1 MARWFQ
7 PRSPE
12 TSENAPHHSSS
23 RQSSTY
29 VSPESIRQPAF
40 ESDDEE
46 EEHHQPPRSASDKRL
61 TTAAIKALKTRL
73 VLEDIPSWI
82 VDFKAAIGRTDPEA
96 ATLLAATNHQSEL
109 LGTSGSTWAF
119 DANKRIANVIDSALD
134 PVGDNVI
141 LLKST
146 LRDAEAGDR
155 PGILA
160 SGVDMLAEIQALLTE
175 RTYGEIKLDK
185 EVTAAVVFVP
195 GATVTETRLI
205 AEKIKRRQVLKTHAE
220 QAIPK
225 ALLHEIISKIPDTP
239 EALRKHKNEYERKLY
254 KTEMIGTS
262 PPWTAN
268 ELIAFIGVDLTAYP
282 RPEVSLTERP
292 PTGGVTK
299 QTLNPETKCG
309 NCGATSKHVSRDCP
323 IKCPD
328 CLLNC
333 CPGNPARGMLCA
345 AKCDI
350 APSKCIPPLTSF
362 NGRDLPT
369 FCVQKLD
376 TAWKAKHPGKE
387 ISSLERDLEHF
398 WPSSEPLC
406 EEISSLELISDDGY
420 ESD

>member
-12 TSENAPHHSSS
+12 TSENVSHHSSS
-23 RQSSTY
+23 RQSSTH

-40 ESDDEE
+40 ESDDDE
-46 EEHHQPPRSASDKRL
+46 EEHNQPARSTHDKRL
-61 TTAAIKALKTRL
+61 TTAALKALKTKL

-82 VDFKAAIGRTDPEA
+82 VDLKAAIGRSDPEA
-96 ATLLAATNHQSEL
+96 ATLLAATNQSEL
-109 LGTSGSTWAF
+109 LGPFGSSWAF
-119 DANKRIANVIDSALD
+119 NANKRIANAIDSALD
-134 PVGDNVI
+134 PEGDNVI

-146 LRDAEAGDR
+146 LRDVEAGDR
-155 PGILA
+155 PGVLA
-160 SGVDMLAEIQALLTE
+160 SGVDMLVEIQALLTE

-185 EVTAAVVFVP
+185 KAMEAVMFSP

-205 AEKIKRRQVLKTHAE
+205 GERVKRQFVLKTHAE
-220 QAIPK
+220 QAVPN
-225 ALLHEIISKIPDTP
+225 ALLHEIISKIPNMPD
-239 EALRKHKNEYERKLY
+239 ALKKQKNEYERKLY
-254 KTEMIGTS
+254 KTEMIGTP
-262 PPWTAN
+262 PPWAVG
-268 ELIAFIGVDLTAYP
+268 ELIAFIGVDLTAYS
-282 RPEVSLTERP
+282 RNEVSVTEQR
-292 PTGGVTK
+292 PTGGPAK
-299 QTLNPETKCG
+299 QTLTPDTKCG
-309 NCGATSKHVSRDCP
+309 NCGATGKHVSRDCP

-406 EEISSLELISDDGY
+406 EEISSD
-420 ESD
+420 